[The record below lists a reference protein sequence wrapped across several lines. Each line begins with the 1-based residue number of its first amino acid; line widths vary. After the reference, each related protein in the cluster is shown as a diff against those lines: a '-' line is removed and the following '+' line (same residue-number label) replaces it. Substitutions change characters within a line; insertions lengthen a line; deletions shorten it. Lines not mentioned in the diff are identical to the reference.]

1 MARPTR
7 AQPGL
12 FDPAPPPPV
21 RLPRPLRADVV
32 TLLGIL
38 LDEAMAPPTAA
49 SPPAAAAAA
58 GEVADDDQDH
68 A

>member
-7 AQPGL
+7 TQPDL
-12 FDPAPPPPV
+12 FDPAPPPI
-21 RLPRPLRADVV
+21 RLPQLRRADVV

-38 LDEAMAPPTAA
+38 LGEAATLLTAPDGTA
-49 SPPAAAAAA
+49 S
-58 GEVADDDQDH
+58 EVAGDDQDH

>member
-7 AQPGL
+7 AQPSL
-12 FDPAPPPPV
+12 FDPAPPPPI
-21 RLPRPLRADVV
+21 RLSQPLRADLVA
-32 TLLGIL
+32 LLRIL
-38 LDEAMAPPTAA
+38 LDEAVA
-49 SPPAAAAAA
+49 PPAAPRTAA

>member
-7 AQPGL
+7 SQPGL
-12 FDPAPPPPV
+12 FDPAPPPI

-32 TLLGIL
+32 TLLRIL
-38 LDEAMAPPTAA
+38 LGEAMAPPTAT
-49 SPPAAAAAA
+49 PRAAA

>member
-7 AQPGL
+7 AQPDL
-12 FDPAPPPPV
+12 FNPAPPCPIQ
-21 RLPRPLRADVV
+21 LPRPLRADVV
-32 TLLGIL
+32 TLLRIL
-38 LDEAMAPPTAA
+38 LDEAMAPT
-49 SPPAAAAAA
+49 AAA